1 MSIRTTTI
9 EPELYTINPT
19 PYVPNS
25 RLPIILYRNALQD
38 PTPESVKAA
47 IEPNQ
52 WFRGGQWKAYYHAH
66 FHAIT
71 HECYG
76 VISGAAIFNLG
87 KSPLDDEFNEKGE
100 KNGTQ
105 IQFNKGD
112 VFVLPVSRLA
122 RRKGLVV
129 VFGFVT
135 TNIC

>member
-1 MSIRTTTI
+1 MSIHTPTI

-25 RLPIILYRNALQD
+25 RLPIVLYRNALQN
-38 PTPESVKAA
+38 PTPASVKAA

-87 KSPLDDEFNEKGE
+87 KSPLDDEFNEKGD
-100 KNGTQ
+100 KNGIQ
-105 IQFNKGD
+105 IRFNKGD
-112 VFVLPVSRLA
+112 VFVLPVSQQNQNR
-122 RRKGLVV
+122 
-129 VFGFVT
+129 GFALLLDH
-135 TNIC
+135 CS